1 MHSLPAVCIVT
12 FVLMDY
18 LYHFCRQFFVL
29 PGFIEIPGVSL
40 SALYS
45 RMKFCLLRIHR
56 RF

>member
-29 PGFIEIPGVSL
+29 PGFITIFQIFVKSL
-40 SALYS
+40 ACH
-45 RMKFCLLRIHR
+45 FQ
-56 RF
+56 RFTAE